1 MFVDSAQASQ
11 QHSPDEAVIE
21 FAGRVERMAQEY
33 HFGLRD
39 QPSIHSKNVHY
50 VRATIVGFQPGRY
63 MSINHKNKKYLT
75 FEFSHTV
82 INHINMLNV
91 NYDLI

>member
-50 VRATIVGFQPGRY
+50 VRATIVGFQPARY
-63 MSINHKNKKYLT
+63 CHCGNCFT
-75 FEFSHTV
+75 
-82 INHINMLNV
+82 
-91 NYDLI
+91 